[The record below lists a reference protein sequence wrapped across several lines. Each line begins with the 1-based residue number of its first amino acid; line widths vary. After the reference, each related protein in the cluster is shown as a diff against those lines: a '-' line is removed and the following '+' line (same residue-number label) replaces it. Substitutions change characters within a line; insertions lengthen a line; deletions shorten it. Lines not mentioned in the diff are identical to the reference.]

1 MTQVLISQRMF
12 NSSYT
17 NQPLKS
23 LKFLANSK
31 GVLANSVLS
40 GDRMGA
46 DGTAV

>member
-1 MTQVLISQRMF
+1 MF

-23 LKFLANSK
+23 PKFLANSR

-46 DGTAV
+46 DGMAV